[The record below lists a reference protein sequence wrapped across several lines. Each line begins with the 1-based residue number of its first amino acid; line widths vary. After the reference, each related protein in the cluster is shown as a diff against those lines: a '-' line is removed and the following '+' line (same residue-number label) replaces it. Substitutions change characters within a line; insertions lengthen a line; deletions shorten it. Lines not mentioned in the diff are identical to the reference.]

1 MKKLTGARIIKLDCP
16 YARYVSLR
24 SVEDTSVVAH
34 GNNLAVVLEK
44 TKKAGVLEPF
54 IVFPH
59 DPSKKYIY

>member
-1 MKKLTGARIIKLDCP
+1 MKKLTGARIIELDCP

-24 SVEDTSVVAH
+24 SAKDMSVVAH
-34 GNNLAVVLEK
+34 GNNLATVLDK
-44 TKKAGVLEPF
+44 TEKAGVREPF